1 MKVEK
6 SLIDQ
11 RRLNIYENLRHNE
24 NIKPEELAEK
34 FNVSVITIRRDLQI
48 LEDQNKIKRF
58 YGGLNVLKNEA
69 SLMQR
74 PDLSQ
79 DVHEDR
85 DSVSRYAAGLV
96 EDGDTIFINSSYTA
110 LKLIAFLENK
120 TVTVITNN
128 GRALNLDH
136 SPLVSIVLTGGEL
149 RANKGAMTGEFTLN
163 NLEKVTA
170 KKCFLGCSG
179 LSVDNGMTTE
189 ILNEV
194 NINQVMMK
202 RVTGPAYI
210 LADHSKLGENSSF
223 VSIPLSEIKNIITDR
238 HATEESLD
246 LFKEMGIQVFQGE

>member
-6 SLIDQ
+6 SLIGQ
-11 RRLNIYENLRHNE
+11 RRINIYEKLKQNE
-24 NIKPEELAEK
+24 YTKPEELAEMFK
-34 FNVSVITIRRDLQI
+34 VSVITIRRDLQA
-48 LEDQNKIKRF
+48 LEDENKIKRF

-79 DVHEDR
+79 DIHTDR
-85 DSVSRYAAGLV
+85 DAVSRYAAGLV

-110 LKLIAFLENK
+110 LKLITFLENK

-128 GRALNLDH
+128 GRAINMDH
-136 SPLVSIVLTGGEL
+136 SPLVSVVLTGGEL
-149 RANKGAMTGEFTLN
+149 HANKGALTGEFALN
-163 NLEKVTA
+163 NLVKVTA

-179 LSVDNGMTTE
+179 LSAENGMTTE

-194 NINQVMMK
+194 NINQLMLK

-210 LADHSKLGENSSF
+210 LADHSKLGNNSSF
-223 VSIPLSEIKNIITDR
+223 VSIPLSKIKNIITDNR
-238 HATEESLD
+238 ANDEMMAP
-246 LFKEMGIQVFQGE
+246 FKELGINVFQGE

>member
-11 RRLNIYENLRHNE
+11 RRINIYEKLKQNE
-24 NIKPEELAEK
+24 YTKPEELAGM
-34 FNVSVITIRRDLQI
+34 FNVSVITIRRDLQV
-48 LEDQNKIKRF
+48 LEDQNKIRRF
-58 YGGLNVLKNEA
+58 YGGLSVLKNEA

-79 DVHEDR
+79 DVHADR

-110 LKLIAFLENK
+110 LKMITFLENK

-128 GRALNLDH
+128 GRAINMDH
-136 SPLVSIVLTGGEL
+136 SPQVSIVLTGGEL
-149 RANKGAMTGEFTLN
+149 RENKGAMTGEFTLN

-179 LSVDNGMTTE
+179 LSVENGMTTE

-194 NINQVMMK
+194 NINQVMLK

-210 LADHSKLGENSSF
+210 LADHSKLGNNSSF
-223 VSIPLSEIKNIITDR
+223 VSIPLSRIKNIITDSR
-238 HATEESLD
+238 ARDELITPFVEV
-246 LFKEMGIQVFQGE
+246 GINVFQGE